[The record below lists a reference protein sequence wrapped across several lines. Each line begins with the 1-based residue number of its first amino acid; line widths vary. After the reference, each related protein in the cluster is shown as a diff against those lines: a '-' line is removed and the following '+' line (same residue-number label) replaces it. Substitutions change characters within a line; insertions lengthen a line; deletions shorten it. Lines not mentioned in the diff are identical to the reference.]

1 MTSSSTDDF
10 NAAIDALQVGRYEQA
25 LESVQSV
32 LMVDSADA
40 EAWRLLILILNALG
54 RNDEAAAAVEKLKAL
69 GLPEA
74 DEHLL
79 EAAKAQAGG
88 DWTAAIGHYRAALAA
103 DPTRPE
109 VHAGLALALLESGQ
123 PDEARAAALSAVEIE
138 PENGGAHYVVGRVLR
153 LGGDK
158 EQALAA
164 LDKAVAL
171 DPDNFMALYEQG
183 MLLAEAGRTAEA
195 LANFEKFLAARPGD
209 PAATQAVTTLRAAMA
224 PITR

>member
-1 MTSSSTDDF
+1 MSSSSTDDF
-10 NAAIDALQVGRYEQA
+10 NAAIDALQAGRFEQA

-32 LMVDSADA
+32 LMADATDA

-54 RNDEAAAAVEKLKAL
+54 RDGEAAAAVEKLRAL
-69 GLPEA
+69 GLPEY

-79 EAAKAQAGG
+79 EAAKAQAAG
-88 DWTAAIGHYRAALAA
+88 DWAAAISQYRAALAA

-109 VHAGLALALLESGQ
+109 IHAGLAMALIESGQ

-138 PENGGAHYVVGRVLR
+138 PGNGGAHYVLGRVLR
-153 LGGDK
+153 LSGDK

-195 LANFEKFLAARPGD
+195 LANFEKVLAARPGD
-209 PAATQAVTTLRAAMA
+209 PGATQAVATLRAALA